1 MMLIDTSL
9 LVTVFR
15 DKSGKAQSGFKKAIG
30 RSDYVLTRMTQLEL
44 LQGAKTESEWDTL
57 EAYLDGQDYVEA
69 IDATWAEAART
80 YFELRQSGTMVG
92 SVLDCLIAQ
101 IAIERRLTLLHN
113 DRDYELIA
121 RSRPLRHSRIN
132 LLA

>member
-9 LVTVFR
+9 LVALFR
-15 DKSGKAQSGFKKAIG
+15 DKSGKAHAGFKKAVG
-30 RSDYVLTRMTQLEL
+30 RSEYVLTRMTQLEL

-57 EAYLDGQDYVEA
+57 ETYLDGQDYVET
-69 IDATWAEAART
+69 ITTTWSEAART
-80 YFELRQSGTMVG
+80 YFELRRKGITVG

-121 RSRPLRHSRIN
+121 RWRPLRQSRID
-132 LLA
+132 LQA

>member
-9 LVTVFR
+9 LVALLR
-15 DKSGKAQSGFKKAIG
+15 DKSGKARAGFKKAVG
-30 RSDYVLTRMTQLEL
+30 RADYVLTRMAQLEL
-44 LQGAKTESEWDTL
+44 LQGAKDESEWETL
-57 EAYLDGQDYVEA
+57 EIYLDGQAYVEA
-69 IDATWAEAART
+69 VSTTWADAARI
-80 YFELRQSGTMVG
+80 YFELRRKGITVG

-121 RSRPLRHSRIN
+121 RSRPLRHSRID

>member
-9 LVTVFR
+9 LVVLFR
-15 DKSGKAQSGFKKAIG
+15 DKSGKARAGFKNAVG

-57 EAYLDGQDYVEA
+57 ETYLDGQDYVEA
-69 IDATWAEAART
+69 VTTTWPEAART
-80 YFELRQSGTMVG
+80 YFELRCKGLTVG

-101 IAIERRLTLLHN
+101 IAIERSLTLLHN

>member
-9 LVTVFR
+9 LVDVFR
-15 DKSGKAQSGFKKAIG
+15 DKSGKAHAGFKRAVG

-57 EAYLDGQDYVEA
+57 EKYLDGQDYVEA
-69 IDATWAEAART
+69 ITRTWSEAART
-80 YFELRQSGTMVG
+80 YFELRGKGFTVS

-113 DRDYELIA
+113 DRDFELIA
-121 RSRPLRHSRIN
+121 QSRPLRQSRIF